1 MIDLLLS
8 FDDANDAILARAGD
22 GKYPD
27 QFASDPTII
36 EYLRPTRLRLSAQLE
51 EAHQKSARDDCK
63 ELEEGTTFQIFI
75 KTLTGKTLT
84 IVVRKEDT
92 VENLKQKIQDR
103 EGIPSNE
110 QRLIYA
116 GKELH
121 GNRILSDYNISKDAT
136 LHLVLRL
143 RGGYHI

>member
-1 MIDLLLS
+1 M
-8 FDDANDAILARAGD
+8 
-22 GKYPD
+22 
-27 QFASDPTII
+27 
-36 EYLRPTRLRLSAQLE
+36 E